1 MSNNSAFQTLRANI
15 KRFFSLFLQGLLYI
29 VPLVVIAWVVYGL
42 FEWTQEQVNRYLPTV
57 DWLSLLILI
66 AFITG
71 IGYAGTSILFRPLVR
86 ALQQLLDRAPL
97 IKTIY
102 NAISDLLSA
111 FVGKKRKFNQPV
123 LVKMIEGSNVEKLGF
138 ITSTD
143 LSKLGI
149 EGDRVA
155 VYLPHSF
162 AFSGNLFI
170 VPARSVTP
178 LDASAADV
186 MKFIVSG
193 GASDVD
199 NEGEG
204 AE

>member
-1 MSNNSAFQTLRANI
+1 MNNNSVFSTIRSAI
-15 KRFFSLFLQGLLYI
+15 KRFFSLFFQGLLYI
-29 VPLVVIAWVVYGL
+29 VPVVVIAWVVYGL
-42 FEWTQEQVNRYLPTV
+42 FEWTQEQVARYFPAL
-57 DWLSLLILI
+57 DWLGLLILI
-66 AFITG
+66 LFIAG
-71 IGYAGTSILFRPLVR
+71 IGYAGTSILFRPIVKS
-86 ALQQLLDRAPL
+86 LQRLLDRAPL
-97 IKTIY
+97 LKTVY

-123 LVKMIEGSNVEKLGF
+123 LVKMVEGSDVEKLGF

-170 VPARSVTP
+170 VPTRSVTP
-178 LDASAADV
+178 LDAKAADV

-199 NEGEG
+199 GDDEED
-204 AE
+204 